1 MQSPPA
7 SADATSVI
15 ILSLVFARPGASPRS
30 MCWRTS
36 SGRPRCRARVAGR
49 SSPALATKRRSS
61 KVIWIRSGWLRGSIY
76 WVLLFRG
83 RFFSGAVFLLQNHYP
98 RSTGAPSCRLRTL
111 TRRPPSV
118 DSGLGKGEK
127 RRLSIGALIRSRKER
142 EEVVIDVDAKKPLS
156 VVLSIRLD
164 DEHLARLKGLAKQ
177 QDVGVTTLAK
187 RLLKDS
193 LVERERPPMPNAD
206 RLSSIVGRIGEA
218 KGRDYGD
225 GEDTYYVLSRAQLRR
240 IEERL
245 ADASRKTLADAI
257 EGSALAYGADMDDLL
272 EAIRQIEM

>member
-1 MQSPPA
+1 MNPRIRALTWDDAADEHISRHGVTLDEVDQATRNPA
-7 SADATSVI
+7 YARRESGLFIAPWANRWWKILIGGVGPRRRGGLVRGHSAANEPS
-15 ILSLVFARPGASPRS
+15 GAAFGGPSK
-30 MCWRTS
+30 
-36 SGRPRCRARVAGR
+36 
-49 SSPALATKRRSS
+49 ATKEAEVKEPTIRQRR
-61 KVIWIRSGWLRGSIY
+61 KEAAEY
-76 WVLLFRG
+76 W
-83 RFFSGAVFLLQNHYP
+83 
-98 RSTGAPSCRLRTL
+98 STHPITEG
-111 TRRPPSV
+111 
-118 DSGLGKGEK
+118 
-127 RRLSIGALIRSRKER
+127 ER

-177 QDVGVTTLAK
+177 QDVGVTTLAR
-187 RLLKDS
+187 RLLRDS

-225 GEDTYYVLSRAQLRR
+225 GENTYYVLSRAQLRR